1 MKKVINNF
9 SKKVGHKIKVERT
22 KKDLTQEELA
32 YAANISRSSMGLIER
47 GESSPTIETVKLI
60 ADALK
65 IDVYKLLSLIS
76 IIF

>member
-32 YAANISRSSMGLIER
+32 YAANISHSSMGLIER

-65 IDVYKLLSLIS
+65 IDVYKLF
-76 IIF
+76 IFD

>member
-47 GESSPTIETVKLI
+47 GESSPTIGTVKLI

-65 IDVYKLLSLIS
+65 IDVYKLF
-76 IIF
+76 IFD

>member
-9 SKKVGHKIKVERT
+9 TKKVGHKIKVERT

-47 GESSPTIETVKLI
+47 GESSPTVETVKLI
-60 ADALK
+60 ADALE
-65 IDVYKLLSLIS
+65 IDVYKLF
-76 IIF
+76 IFD

>member
-65 IDVYKLLSLIS
+65 IDVYKLF
-76 IIF
+76 IFD

>member
-47 GESSPTIETVKLI
+47 GES
-60 ADALK
+60 
-65 IDVYKLLSLIS
+65 
-76 IIF
+76 

>member
-9 SKKVGHKIKVERT
+9 SKKVGHKIKAERT

-65 IDVYKLLSLIS
+65 IDVYKLF
-76 IIF
+76 IFD

>member
-32 YAANISRSSMGLIER
+32 YAANISRSSIGLIER

-65 IDVYKLLSLIS
+65 IDVYKLF
-76 IIF
+76 IFD

>member
-65 IDVYKLLSLIS
+65 IDVYKLFICD
-76 IIF
+76 

>member
-9 SKKVGHKIKVERT
+9 SKKVGHNIKVERT

-65 IDVYKLLSLIS
+65 IDVYKLF
-76 IIF
+76 IFD

>member
-9 SKKVGHKIKVERT
+9 SKKVCHKIKVERT

-65 IDVYKLLSLIS
+65 IDVYKLF
-76 IIF
+76 IFD

>member
-32 YAANISRSSMGLIER
+32 YAANISRSAMGLIER

-65 IDVYKLLSLIS
+65 IDVYKLF
-76 IIF
+76 IFD

>member
-1 MKKVINNF
+1 MKKQANNF

-22 KKDLTQEELA
+22 KKDFTQEELA

-65 IDVYKLLSLIS
+65 IDVYKLF
-76 IIF
+76 IFD